1 MTTLPSSGVDTD
13 QVPPHQ
19 RFSLWREALA
29 ATHEVILPEDC
40 DPKRFSAGARS
51 RHLGSALVLESRSTP
66 QRLLR
71 SPRAIRADQIDHYII
86 RLQKA
91 GCWTGDVGG
100 RTVAAGPG
108 SVMVLDMAR
117 ACDARTTD
125 IENINL
131 MLPRDALDDVLAP
144 FDMHGLMLH
153 DGMAALL
160 RSHLSELAANLPQL
174 QLADA
179 RRVAD
184 ATLSLVA
191 ACLAPSRH
199 AVARARAALETALIA
214 EVRRYVD
221 RHLHSPDLS
230 PHSVGQALGLSRSA
244 LYAVCEPMGG
254 VAAFIQQRRLKRI
267 HAILAD
273 PRDRRPIA
281 EVAYQYGFTSGAHF
295 SRAFRRAFGYAP
307 SEAREAREAGAARPP
322 AAADAALRGSAYET
336 WIRQL
341 GG

>member
-1 MTTLPSSGVDTD
+1 MTTVPTSGVDTD
-13 QVPPHQ
+13 QVRPHE

-29 ATHEVILPEDC
+29 ATHEVALPEDC
-40 DPKRFSAGARS
+40 DPNRFSARARS
-51 RHLGSALVLESRSTP
+51 RHLGNALMLESRSTP
-66 QRLLR
+66 QRLSR
-71 SPRAIRADQIDHYII
+71 SPRAVRADQIDHYII

-91 GCWTGDVGG
+91 GRWTGDVGG
-100 RTVAAGPG
+100 CTVAAGPG
-108 SVMVLDMAR
+108 SVMVLDLAR
-117 ACDARTTD
+117 PSDARTTD

-131 MLPRDALDDVLAP
+131 LLARDALDDVLAP
-144 FDMHGLMLH
+144 FDMHGLELR

-191 ACLAPSRH
+191 ACLAPSRD
-199 AVARARAALETALIA
+199 AVARARAPLEAALIG
-214 EVRRYVD
+214 EIRRYID

-230 PHSVGQALGLSRSA
+230 PQGVGEALGLPRST

-254 VAAFIQQRRLKRI
+254 VAAFIQKRRLRRI

-273 PRDRRPIA
+273 PRDRRRVGEI
-281 EVAYQYGFTSGAHF
+281 AYQFGFTSGAHF
-295 SRAFRRAFGYAP
+295 SRAFRRAFGYSP
-307 SEAREAREAGAARPP
+307 SEAREAGAARPP
-322 AAADAALRGSAYET
+322 SAGDVASTSGAYET
-336 WIRQL
+336 WVRQL